1 MMGFLALWKDGYV
14 GIQVVLILH
23 FVGLYAR
30 VHSMNSLDTS
40 MVTKQEYVVSPTLVK
55 HGT

>member
-14 GIQVVLILH
+14 GIQVALILH
-23 FVGLYAR
+23 FVEFYSR
-30 VHSMNSLDTS
+30 VHNMNLLDTS
-40 MVTKQEYVVSPTLVK
+40 MVIKQEYAVSPTLIK